1 MRSRRSRVERHASG
15 EPAALSGVMVEP
27 KEADMTKAMMLTAF
41 MIGLALAYKVSTARR
56 QVAAR

>member
-1 MRSRRSRVERHASG
+1 
-15 EPAALSGVMVEP
+15 MVEP

-41 MIGLALAYKVSTARR
+41 MIGLALAYKMSTARR